1 MEKSL
6 KIFFHRKSDMYVNE
20 AYHMLMTQLEKEH
33 SEIRLSAFQM
43 MDELFNRSHAFRELL
58 LCDLQ
63 TFLELTVGMSQ
74 ELVNLA
80 CHGI

>member
-1 MEKSL
+1 
-6 KIFFHRKSDMYVNE
+6 MYVNE

-43 MDELFNRSHAFRELL
+43 MDELFNRSHTFRELL

-63 TFLELTVGMSQ
+63 TFLELTVGMF
-74 ELVNLA
+74 
-80 CHGI
+80 